1 MSEVFNI
8 YEAVENFINN
18 KCQYFKNEPFITKI
32 NLQEEE
38 KNEFPIIHDENN
50 FIKCIMNIS
59 AEKYQKLK
67 GAENI
72 KEIKVSIIDS
82 SFELVFYKVGSH
94 PPTIKGIL
102 IIVINDIIKVSQ
114 NEEEM
119 NIEKDLVDINNEYKI
134 LEKLKKFIFSYVKEN
149 KKHKNYNG
157 NILEKILFKDAVN
170 DIKFFNIY
178 RNGIVYEDENIMDI
192 IENIKLIP
200 SKIEIKQK
208 VKEKERE
215 KEKEKEKDEDEEDNY
230 NEDDNHNGYIYNI
243 RKRQTNVIEVLEDSS
258 SGSVDA
264 LPRNPGYCK
273 SDLIEKYLDEM
284 PEEIV
289 NLMKK
294 YKKVNFTKDMY
305 LKYVNKQKQIN
316 HDNTLTSFNN
326 NSDNV
331 IEINE

>member
-8 YEAVENFINN
+8 YEGVENFINN

-67 GAENI
+67 GAESI

-208 VKEKERE
+208 VKEKEKERE
-215 KEKEKEKDEDEEDNY
+215 KEKAENIFIRRINKNINKEIKDINEENIYNPVKLRKSENIEKKDETKSKNKRNILFISSDLKKSSDSKGMLYYSRNNNNFVNKMNSERQDILTRMKNDEEKKDNA
-230 NEDDNHNGYIYNI
+230 E
-243 RKRQTNVIEVLEDSS
+243 
-258 SGSVDA
+258 
-264 LPRNPGYCK
+264 
-273 SDLIEKYLDEM
+273 
-284 PEEIV
+284 
-289 NLMKK
+289 
-294 YKKVNFTKDMY
+294 
-305 LKYVNKQKQIN
+305 
-316 HDNTLTSFNN
+316 
-326 NSDNV
+326 
-331 IEINE
+331 